1 VLDYFEE
8 ANVGDEWDVSNPRSL
23 DTKAV
28 STKQEAK
35 AVVQAFRS
43 CPAARSAWISLDRN
57 RVANRLDQLI
67 DDPRLYSQGRLNLCG
82 PASFF
87 SVWTRRDPVAFARY
101 ATTLFETGA
110 SSINGRFPVHPSAAL
125 LNQDYGAMRARM
137 GTNVTEQ
144 ADWMVMGA
152 LRNND
157 DAIFVWDGDPAQEL
171 AGMTY
176 AEEIEKWLT
185 ATGLYSSI
193 DNQIG
198 NALSAL
204 SSKGYNAAEEL
215 MLDEGV
221 DIFCL
226 VQANMVPGIHAAVSK
241 GFLSS
246 FPNHWVLLI
255 GPVVQLVT
263 TKRVTL
269 AIWSFGRDWEGLE
282 VSDVQTFAN
291 NYYGAI
297 VGQMR

>member
-1 VLDYFEE
+1 MLD
-8 ANVGDEWDVSNPRSL
+8 DMDLSNPRSL

-35 AVVQAFRS
+35 AIVQAFRS
-43 CPAARSAWISLDRN
+43 CSLVSPWRSLDRN

-67 DDPRLYSQGRLNLCG
+67 DDPRRYFQGQLNLCG

-101 ATTLFETGA
+101 ATTLFETGVT
-110 SSINGRFPVHPSAAL
+110 SINGRFAVHPSSAL

-157 DAIFVWDGDPAQEL
+157 DAVFVWNGDPAQEA
-171 AGMTY
+171 AGMTFP
-176 AEEIEKWLT
+176 EEIVKWLN

-198 NALSAL
+198 NAASSL
-204 SSKGYNAAEEL
+204 SSKGYNAAEDL

-226 VQANMVPGIHAAVSK
+226 VQANMVPGIRAATSR
-241 GFLSS
+241 GFLAS

-255 GPVVQLVT
+255 GPVMQIVT
-263 TKRVTL
+263 TKRVAF

-282 VSDVQTFAN
+282 VSDVETFAN
-291 NYYGAI
+291 NYYGSI

>member
-1 VLDYFEE
+1 MV
-8 ANVGDEWDVSNPRSL
+8 DEWDLNTPRSL

-35 AVVQAFRS
+35 AIVQAFRS
-43 CPAARSAWISLDRN
+43 CSLESPWRSLDRN

-67 DDPRLYSQGRLNLCG
+67 DDPRRYFQGQLNLCG

-87 SVWTRRDPVAFARY
+87 AVWTRRDPVAFARY

-110 SSINGRFPVHPSAAL
+110 TSINGRLAVHPSSAL

-157 DAIFVWDGDPAQEL
+157 DAIFVWNGDPAQEA
-171 AGMTY
+171 AGMTFP
-176 AEEIEKWLT
+176 EEIVKWLT

-198 NALSAL
+198 NSLSSL

-226 VQANMVPGIHAAVSK
+226 VQANMVPTIRAATSK
-241 GFLSS
+241 GFLAS
-246 FPNHWVLLI
+246 FPNHWVLLL
-255 GPVVQLVT
+255 GPVMQIVT
-263 TKRVTL
+263 TRRVAF

-282 VSDVQTFAN
+282 VSDVQTFAD
-291 NYYGAI
+291 NYYGSI